1 MEPCAFER
9 AKPFGPAG
17 ESRSGMKNTTE
28 PQKSRS
34 QSQNTDAEQVGVATT
49 TGAAVIYARV
59 RGCWKCAACLLCGRI
74 QRDWITKYCALFYFI
89 IYDLSLTT
97 GSG

>member
-1 MEPCAFER
+1 MEPRASER
-9 AKPFGPAG
+9 ARSFGPAG
-17 ESRSGMKNTTE
+17 ESGGGNEKHQPSR
-28 PQKSRS
+28 KSRS
-34 QSQNTDAEQVGVATT
+34 RSQNTDAEQVGVATT

-59 RGCWKCAACLLCGRI
+59 KGCWKRAACLLCGGI
-74 QRDWITKYCALFYFI
+74 QPDWITKYCAPLYFI